1 MVVRGQAIPDTDHV
15 SRYCKP
21 SVVENGLPLVGAFVP
36 RPTEEFVSVNWLEY
50 LDSENL
56 AFALEKVRARF
67 QSRGYDLRLNG
78 RFVVLGV
85 GRSRVSASEI
95 QRQIHFEH
103 LPLQDDDS
111 HSGIFGI
118 DEDDLA
124 IAAEIVRLVGPDDVH
139 PAV

>member
-1 MVVRGQAIPDTDHV
+1 MRGQAIPDTDHV

-36 RPTEEFVSVNWLEY
+36 RPTEEFVSVNWLEH
-50 LDSENL
+50 LGSKDL
-56 AFALEKVRARF
+56 ATALERVRVRF
-67 QSRGYDLRLNG
+67 QSRSYSLRPNG

-85 GRSRVSASEI
+85 GRAIVAAAEI

-111 HSGIFGI
+111 HAGILGI
-118 DEDDLA
+118 GEDDLA
-124 IAAEIVRLVGPDDVH
+124 IATEIARLVGRDDVH
-139 PAV
+139 PAI